1 MEAESKKMG
10 VMKSMLF
17 FLILG
22 LSTSSFANL
31 IINTSDYQNS
41 DINVTPMLPIQGQ
54 EARIQTAISNQSNN
68 AVEATV
74 YLQID
79 NKPVPSAT
87 QTLSIAGNEK
97 KEIEW
102 KWTPQENGWREILVT
117 VVEKKTGKK
126 SSGLFRTPVIVKP
139 LYFSWFGNDKSL
151 KYANLVMA
159 NKKEDHDYWKLRG
172 ATPWRWKGAK
182 TGKTPEEYAD
192 YLYKDLDKIGA
203 KAIHID
209 EIGGYLDSD
218 IGQRPQIEGCRLFKK
233 NHPDI
238 FLGIYVCGSLKPV
251 VAHLGS
257 TGKKRAADLLILES
271 YLNYQVPSFNSYT
284 RYAYFDQRI
293 LAARDY
299 DALEHSIMV
308 LGTKGMEDSYDIT
321 TSDMEEQ
328 VRYIRINAPEMPG
341 IGFFTATPRVEGIRE
356 FSDNLC
362 RKYYIQP
369 VVTIWDRDIFPL
381 ESNLVKGSP
390 ITLQAVIHNIGGM
403 DAKNV
408 RVSFYQG
415 NPLYNG
421 KRIGSSLLLAT
432 LPAGKTIPPGKTIVT
447 QKWIPSKAGHYEIFV
462 EVTPENSET
471 TLLQGLA
478 YRTLFVQEK

>member
-238 FLGIYVCGSLKPV
+238 FLGI
-251 VAHLGS
+251 
-257 TGKKRAADLLILES
+257 
-271 YLNYQVPSFNSYT
+271 
-284 RYAYFDQRI
+284 
-293 LAARDY
+293 
-299 DALEHSIMV
+299 
-308 LGTKGMEDSYDIT
+308 
-321 TSDMEEQ
+321 
-328 VRYIRINAPEMPG
+328 
-341 IGFFTATPRVEGIRE
+341 
-356 FSDNLC
+356 
-362 RKYYIQP
+362 
-369 VVTIWDRDIFPL
+369 
-381 ESNLVKGSP
+381 
-390 ITLQAVIHNIGGM
+390 
-403 DAKNV
+403 
-408 RVSFYQG
+408 
-415 NPLYNG
+415 
-421 KRIGSSLLLAT
+421 
-432 LPAGKTIPPGKTIVT
+432 
-447 QKWIPSKAGHYEIFV
+447 
-462 EVTPENSET
+462 
-471 TLLQGLA
+471 
-478 YRTLFVQEK
+478 